1 MHYHMQHGIC
11 NCDFSDHKG
20 DLTNNYKLSLTYVKL
35 KNLVNEGKR
44 EMNLWALIVF
54 YYIRKR
60 YRPRI
65 NNEDELVKIR
75 LYETKLFKC

>member
-1 MHYHMQHGIC
+1 MHNHMQHGIC

-20 DLTNNYKLSLTYVKL
+20 YLSNNYKLTYVKL
-35 KNLVNEGKR
+35 KNLVNEGKG

-65 NNEDELVKIR
+65 NNKNELVKIR

>member
-1 MHYHMQHGIC
+1 MHNHIQHGIC
-11 NCDFSDHKG
+11 NCDFSDHNG
-20 DLTNNYKLSLTYVKL
+20 DLTNNYKLSLTYVNL
-35 KNLVNEGKR
+35 KNLVHEGKG
-44 EMNLWALIVF
+44 EMNLWALTVF

-65 NNEDELVKIR
+65 NSKDELVKIR